1 MHVLLASSSDHVRSN
16 PSLQQGIRIDI
27 EFATT
32 RGTNLREEVNQSPAE
47 VGKKEDPPNNRL
59 IQHDNQLSA
68 RVTPSQH
75 AVRTSDTVCACRS
88 LQ

>member
-1 MHVLLASSSDHVRSN
+1 MRSN

-32 RGTNLREEVNQSPAE
+32 RGTNLREEVNQSTAE
-47 VGKKEDPPNNRL
+47 VGKEEDPPNDRL
-59 IQHDNQLSA
+59 IQNDNQLSA

-75 AVRTSDTVCACRS
+75 AVRTSETVCACRS

>member
-27 EFATT
+27 EFAAT
-32 RGTNLREEVNQSPAE
+32 RGTNLRGEVNQSPAE
-47 VGKKEDPPNNRL
+47 VDKTKDPPNDRL

-75 AVRTSDTVCACRS
+75 AVRTSETVCACRS

>member
-1 MHVLLASSSDHVRSN
+1 MLLASSSDHVRSN

-47 VGKKEDPPNNRL
+47 VGKKEDPPNDRL

-75 AVRTSDTVCACRS
+75 AVRTSETVCACRS